1 MKKIYLVLLMTMFS
15 ALQAQIVT
23 IPDVKL
29 KNKLLSSTA
38 TNNIAMNSTGSSI
51 KIDANNDGEIQLSEA
66 LAVEKL
72 NVESSAIVN
81 ISGLEAFSNV
91 KELNLMSNNLISA
104 SLSFPELKSLNIS
117 SNYLTS
123 INITNCPLLQS
134 IDITSNNLSTQ
145 ALTNNSLVNLYTG
158 GHQLQHLNLQ
168 GIPAVKKVL
177 ISYSNLET
185 INAANMPFLE
195 ELEISNASKLSQ
207 LNLSGSLQLKSLAMQ
222 YTGLINLDLT
232 NLTGL
237 KTLEGNNNKFQ
248 TAILDGC
255 TALSLV
261 RLENCFLTSMSINNL
276 PLLSMMYL
284 SNNKLTSV
292 VLNNLYGLQHFE
304 CYSNQLT
311 NLTINNAPNLITLYA
326 SNNKLTA
333 LNLSTATNIETLWCS
348 SNNLLSLDVSMLT
361 NLTSLQCTENLFTE
375 LDFSKNKAMQYV
387 ACSYNHNL
395 QKIFLKNGTSQ
406 AFILTHLFPNPSL
419 AYICCDENE
428 INYFNANNVSVNNGK
443 TEINSYCSFNPGGTF
458 YTIQGNVKV
467 DGNNNGCD
475 TNDANKALQKFIIT
489 GGSNTGTAI
498 ANTTGNFSIPVQA
511 GTHTVTPV
519 LENPT
524 YFNISPTNFTVSFP
538 QQASPFTQNFC
549 ITPNG
554 VHNDL
559 ETVIIPVTDA
569 SPGFESTY
577 KIIYKNKG
585 TTTQSGNLIF
595 TYNDNLMDY
604 MSATLSPS
612 SQSSGTLNWNF
623 TNLQPFETKE
633 IIFTVKLN
641 TPTQTPALNGGDIL
655 HYTAQINGATDDTPA
670 DNNFVLNQTVVNS
683 FDPNDKTCLEGAAI
697 SKTQVGDYVHYLI
710 RFENT
715 GTANARNIVVKD
727 EIDISKFDISSLVP
741 LNGSHSYVTR
751 ITDPNVIEFIFENIQ
766 LPFDD
771 ANNDGYISFKI
782 KTKSTLAVG
791 NSFSNT
797 AKIYFDYNF
806 PIVTNTYTTSVMG
819 TLTTSEIK
827 NDKNTISIYP
837 NPVKDI
843 LYIQSANE
851 VSKAVIYDA
860 TGRVITSMGTKGNS
874 VPVSDLPKGNY
885 LIKLFLQDKVSAEK
899 FIKE

>member
-1 MKKIYLVLLMTMFS
+1 MKKIYLVLLMAMFS

-23 IPDVKL
+23 IPDVTL

-38 TNNIAMNSTGSSI
+38 TNNIAMNSAGSSI
-51 KIDANNDGEIQLSEA
+51 KIDSNNDGEIQMSEA

-72 NVESSAIVN
+72 NIENSAIVN

-117 SNYLTS
+117 YNYLTS

-158 GHQLQHLNLQ
+158 GNELHHLNLQ

-185 INAANMPFLE
+185 IDAANMPFLE
-195 ELEISNASKLSQ
+195 ELEISNAANLSQ
-207 LNLSGSLQLKSLAMQ
+207 FNVSGSLKLKTLNMKFV
-222 YTGLINLDLT
+222 GLIDLDLS

-237 KTLEGNNNKFQ
+237 KTLDCTNNKFQ

-255 TALSLV
+255 TALSYV
-261 RLENCFLTSMSINNL
+261 KIEDCFLKTISLNNV
-276 PLLSMMYL
+276 PSLSVLSL
-284 SNNKLTSV
+284 SNNNLTSV
-292 VLNNLYGLQHFE
+292 ILNDVYYLNFLE
-304 CYSNQLT
+304 CNNNQLT
-311 NLTINNAPNLITLYA
+311 NLTINNAPNLLTLHI
-326 SNNKLTA
+326 NVNKLSA
-333 LNLSTATNIETLWCS
+333 LNLSTATKIKNLTCS
-348 SNNLLSLDVSMLT
+348 TNKLLSLDVSMLT
-361 NLTSLQCTENLFTE
+361 NLISLQCSDNLLSE
-375 LDFSKNKAMQYV
+375 LDFSKNKAMQDV
-387 ACSYNHNL
+387 ACNHNPNL
-395 QKIFLKNGTSQ
+395 QKISLKNGTSQ
-406 AFILTHLFPNPSL
+406 ASYITYLFPNPKL
-419 AYICCDENE
+419 AYICCDEDE
-428 INYFNANNVSVNNGK
+428 INFFNISNNIYNNN
-443 TEINSYCSFNPGGTF
+443 TEINSYCSFTPGGTF
-458 YTIQGNVKV
+458 YNIQGNIKV

-475 TNDANKALQKFIIT
+475 TNDTNKALQKFIIT
-489 GGSNTGTAI
+489 GNSITGAAI
-498 ANTTGNFSIPVQA
+498 ANTSGNFSIPVQA

-519 LENPT
+519 LENPA
-524 YFNISPTNFTVSFP
+524 YFNISPASFTVSFP
-538 QQASPFTQNFC
+538 QQVSPFTQNFC

-554 VHNDL
+554 IHNDL
-559 ETVIIPVTDA
+559 ETVIIPITDA
-569 SPGFESTY
+569 APGFESTY

-585 TTTQSGNLIF
+585 TVTQSSNLIF

-604 MSATLSPS
+604 MSATLPPS
-612 SQSSGTLNWNF
+612 SQSPGTLNWDF
-623 TNLQPFETKE
+623 TDLQPFKTKE
-633 IIFTVKLN
+633 IIVTVKLN

-655 HYTAQINGATDDTPA
+655 HYTAQINGAADATPA

-683 FDPNDKTCLEGAAI
+683 FDPNDKTCLEGATI

-715 GTANARNIVVKD
+715 GTANARNIVIKD
-727 EIDISKFDISSLVP
+727 EIDTSKFDISSLVP

-751 ITDPNVIEFIFENIQ
+751 ISDPNVIEFIFENIQ

-771 ANNDGYISFKI
+771 ANNDGYITFKI

-819 TLTTSEIK
+819 TLAASEIK

-843 LYIQSANE
+843 LHIQSANE
-851 VSKAVIYDA
+851 VSKVVIYDA

-885 LIKLFLQDKVSAEK
+885 LIKLFLQDKVSVQK